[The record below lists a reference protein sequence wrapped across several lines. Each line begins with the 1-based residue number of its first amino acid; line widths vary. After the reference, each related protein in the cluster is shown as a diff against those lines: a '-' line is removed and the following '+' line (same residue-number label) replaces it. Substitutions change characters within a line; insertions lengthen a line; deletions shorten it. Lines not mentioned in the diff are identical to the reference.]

1 LKIGFYRNE
10 NYKFSRGLMGINSL
24 YENLNKKVNES
35 PVANGSFATWA
46 QLCFLGTKQHCGYL
60 LV

>member
-1 LKIGFYRNE
+1 
-10 NYKFSRGLMGINSL
+10 MGINSL
-24 YENLNKKVNES
+24 YGNLNKKVNES
-35 PVANGSFATWA
+35 PIANGSYVTWA